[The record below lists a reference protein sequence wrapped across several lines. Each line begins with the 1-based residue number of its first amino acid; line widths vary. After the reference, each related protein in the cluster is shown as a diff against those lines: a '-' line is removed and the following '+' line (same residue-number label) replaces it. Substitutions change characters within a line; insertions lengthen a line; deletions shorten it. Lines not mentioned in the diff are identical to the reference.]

1 MATSADGTALPAR
14 ELSVPEWVVEA
25 DIPMLPVVIPAE
37 VIQSIEE
44 GLSTKSRVKRTSC
57 KSVADAIELITQV
70 RDICT
75 FCFFNAHGTNV
86 MFCAP

>member
-25 DIPMLPVVIPAE
+25 DIPMLPVIIPAE

-57 KSVADAIELITQV
+57 KSVGDAIELITQV
-70 RDICT
+70 
-75 FCFFNAHGTNV
+75 
-86 MFCAP
+86 